1 VHAEK
6 AVPTFVLHVDLDQF
20 IAAVELLRR
29 PELRGRPVVV
39 GGVGDPTL
47 RGVVMTASYEAR
59 AFGVHS
65 GMPLRTA
72 LKRCP
77 EAVFVPSDPEAYRAA
92 SREVMHVLRSFP
104 VVFEGAGW
112 DEAFLG
118 AGTADPEGL
127 SRAIQRAVLDR
138 TRLFC
143 SVGIGRN
150 KLQAK
155 IASDMAKPGGVFRL
169 SDENWDEVMGGLTT
183 DSLWGIGSKRRG
195 QLAELGI
202 RTVSELAA
210 SDESMLAERFGPST
224 GPWLQ
229 SLARGEMD
237 WPVTDLP
244 YVSRSRSREVTFQRD
259 LREPAEVRREVA
271 RVALELARDVVEED
285 RPVVRVVVKIRFV
298 PFVTRTHG
306 VPLEAPSLDP
316 DALVAAAGRALDRF
330 ELTRP
335 VRLVGVRAE
344 YERG

>member
-1 VHAEK
+1 MSR
-6 AVPTFVLHVDLDQF
+6 FVLHLDLDQF

-77 EAVFVPSDPEAYRAA
+77 DAVFLPADAEAYHAA
-92 SREVMHVLRSFP
+92 SRGVMDVLRSFP
-104 VVFEGAGW
+104 AVFEPAGW

-118 AGTADPEGL
+118 VETDDPEAFARSL
-127 SRAIQRAVLDR
+127 QRAVMER
-138 TRLFC
+138 TRLSC

-155 IASDMAKPGGVFRL
+155 IASDMGKPGGLFRL
-169 SDENWDEVMGGLTT
+169 TDQNWNEVMGGLTT
-183 DSLWGIGSKRRG
+183 DALWGIGSKRSA

-202 RTVSELAA
+202 RTVAHLAA
-210 SDESMLAERFGPST
+210 AEESTLADRFGPAT

-229 SLARGEMD
+229 SLGRGEMD
-237 WPVTDLP
+237 WPVSDAV
-244 YVSRSRSREVTFQRD
+244 YRARSRSREVTFQRD
-259 LREPAEVRREVA
+259 VRDPAEVRAEVLRVA
-271 RVALELARDVVEED
+271 RAVAADVADGD
-285 RPVVRVVVKIRFV
+285 RSAVRVVVKIRFV
-298 PFVTRTHG
+298 PFFTRTHG
-306 VPLEAPSLDP
+306 VPLAEPTLDP
-316 DALVAAAGRALDRF
+316 DLLAEGAARALDRF
-330 ELTRP
+330 ELNRP
-335 VRLVGVRAE
+335 VRLVGVRVE
-344 YERG
+344 FERG